1 MAELRFD
8 GKAAIVTGG
17 GRGLGRA
24 YARLLGARG
33 CQVLVNDPGVT
44 TRGTPESA
52 GAAEQVAEEI
62 RAGGGLAV
70 ADRNSV
76 VDRAD
81 VVVEHALDEFGRL
94 DVVINNAGITGGGA
108 FDEMPAADFD
118 LLVDTHYG
126 GAVRVSR
133 AAWPHL
139 KQSGAGRIVNMSSA
153 SVFGTPFTSPYV
165 SSKAGI
171 FGLTRALA
179 AEGAYSG
186 IGVNAVMP
194 AAYTRMTA
202 QLPDDDGSDCS
213 SRPGSL
219 RRRWPRSWCSSPTR
233 ARAST
238 ARPSRWVPIAPPRVF
253 LAECPGVVG
262 DGTPEAFAGA
272 GRRAAQHRRLG
283 DPVGHD
289 GRGALLLRPPRAR
302 RRRRVP
308 RGSRA
313 ATPRERLRRGPLG
326 LRRCLHRV
334 AVRRRARVRA
344 RPGRR
349 PRRSWSQIVFGSYD
363 TDSDHAWHRLER
375 GELTFADAL
384 AVISADARGCG
395 HALRHRR
402 DVQRHG
408 RRRRSTAP
416 W

>member
-24 YARLLGARG
+24 YAASWARGVPGARER
-33 CQVLVNDPGVT
+33 PRRT
-44 TRGTPESA
+44 TRGTPESE

-76 VDRAD
+76 IDRAD

-94 DVVINNAGITGGGA
+94 DVVVNNAGISGGGA

-139 KQSGAGRIVNMSSA
+139 KASGAGRIVNMSSA

-202 QLPDDDGSDCS
+202 QLPDDDGFRIVPRDLVPPGEGGAVRGVPRPREHPHQRRDLLGGCRSCRPRVPRRV
-213 SRPGSL
+213 SRRRGRRDPGGL
-219 RRRWPRSWCSSPTR
+219 RRP
-233 ARAST
+233 
-238 ARPSRWVPIAPPRVF
+238 
-253 LAECPGVVG
+253 
-262 DGTPEAFAGA
+262 

-289 GRGALLLRPPRAR
+289 GRGALLLRPSRAR
-302 RRRRVP
+302 RRRRV
-308 RGSRA
+308 RARSRA
-313 ATPRERLRRGPLG
+313 ATPRERLRSGPLG
-326 LRRCLHRV
+326 LRRCLHCV
-334 AVRRRARVRA
+334 AVRRRARVR
-344 RPGRR
+344 R
-349 PRRSWSQIVFGSYD
+349 PRRTPTPRSWCRSSSAPTTPTPTI
-363 TDSDHAWHRLER
+363 R
-375 GELTFADAL
+375 GTGW
-384 AVISADARGCG
+384 SAASS
-395 HALRHRR
+395 
-402 DVQRHG
+402 
-408 RRRRSTAP
+408 RSWTR
-416 W
+416 WR